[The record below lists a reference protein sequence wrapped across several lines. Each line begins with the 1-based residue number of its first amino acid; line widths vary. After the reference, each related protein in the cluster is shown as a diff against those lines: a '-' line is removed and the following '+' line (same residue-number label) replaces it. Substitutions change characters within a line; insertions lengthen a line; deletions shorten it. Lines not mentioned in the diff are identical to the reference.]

1 MYVGCPNCRGWMV
14 GDGIPVG
21 AAVLCPHCQRQ
32 FVMTQAILAAAMQG
46 ESPPAPGASGG
57 PPGEAVSPGL
67 AGGPMGGMPQTTPPG
82 RGPGLP
88 PSGSQASPAG
98 PTGPA
103 GTWPSGGWGM
113 PPSGGTTQT
122 PGMGQMGIPG
132 AGMPPSAMPG
142 GMPPGVVGSAM
153 PGSLQGPPAQA
164 MGYPPSAAPAA
175 REPTQPRARRPFL
188 GIEAIVIMGFSL
200 MVAAIIVVVVIG
212 YGDRPA
218 FRHLGQQ
225 EKRGSPGTSSGPQM
239 IVSYEPRKGI
249 LYIENAD
256 RDWKDAELRINPDP
270 ADDEGGYRCQLGP
283 MPRGRKKPILLNQCL
298 SPSGARFEGE
308 LERIVVIAQ
317 TVDGTLRYVSQV
329 ASFK

>member
-1 MYVGCPNCRGWMV
+1 MV

-32 FVMTQAILAAAMQG
+32 FVMTQAILAAAVHS
-46 ESPPAPGASGG
+46 ESPSAGPGVSAGPTTGGAS
-57 PPGEAVSPGL
+57 AGL
-67 AGGPMGGMPQTTPPG
+67 A
-82 RGPGLP
+82 
-88 PSGSQASPAG
+88 
-98 PTGPA
+98 TGPA
-103 GTWPSGGWGM
+103 GTGTMAGWGM
-113 PPSGGTTQT
+113 PPAGGMAQT
-122 PGMGQMGIPG
+122 PAMGPMGGPG
-132 AGMPPSAMPG
+132 AGMPPAAMPG

-175 REPTQPRARRPFL
+175 REPTRPRARRPLL
-188 GIEAIVIMGFSL
+188 GVETIVIMGFSL
-200 MVAAIIVVVVIG
+200 MVVAIILVIVMG
-212 YGDRPA
+212 HGDRPA
-218 FRHLGQQ
+218 FRNLGQP
-225 EKRGSPGTSSGPQM
+225 EKQASSGTPSGPQM

-329 ASFK
+329 GPSK